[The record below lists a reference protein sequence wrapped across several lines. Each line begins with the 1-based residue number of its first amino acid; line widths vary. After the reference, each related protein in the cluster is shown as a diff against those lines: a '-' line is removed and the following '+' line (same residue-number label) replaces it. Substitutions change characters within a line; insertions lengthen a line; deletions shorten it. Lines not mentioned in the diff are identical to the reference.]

1 MIDSFL
7 EKPIVTD
14 QTLELAMTRS
24 DEFGDVVVDRAIV
37 PPLEVVDVDIAV
49 DESSMLFTGEFFFLF
64 KPNSFLIIFRNI
76 EQVKQ

>member
-37 PPLEVVDVDIAV
+37 PPLEVVDVDIV
-49 DESSMLFTGEFFFLF
+49 DESSMLFTGECFFLF
-64 KPNSFLIIFRNI
+64 KPNSFLIIFRNM